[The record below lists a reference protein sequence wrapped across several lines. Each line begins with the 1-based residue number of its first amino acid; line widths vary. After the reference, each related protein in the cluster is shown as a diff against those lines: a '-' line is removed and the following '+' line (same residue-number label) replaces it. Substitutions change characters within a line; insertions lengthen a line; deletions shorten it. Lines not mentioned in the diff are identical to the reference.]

1 MPALTAVFSSK
12 MRFGSVVLMA
22 CLQGLPAHALQPYKA
37 DYVFNIDN
45 KFNGQS
51 SRVLTQNRQGW
62 LYTFNAKVPVLASA
76 TETSQFMLTPDQN
89 VLSVNHTLN
98 YKILVK
104 TKKSSM
110 VFHPTSHMVNVQ
122 HNGKA
127 SRYAG
132 RVDALDDLNLEIQ
145 VREDLK
151 RGKLK
156 TEYWLADEKDIEPV
170 RFINEGKTKVTTPAG
185 TFDAYAI
192 RRVHK
197 RPTLTSTFWLAPAL
211 DYLPV
216 KVVQKDDGTIYEFSL
231 TTYQP
236 MPATSVGAQSPTS
249 TNTAR

>member
-1 MPALTAVFSSK
+1 MPTLTAVFSPNIRWS
-12 MRFGSVVLMA
+12 SLVLMA
-22 CLQGLPAHALQPYKA
+22 ALHGLPAHALQPYKA

-62 LYTFNAKVPVLASA
+62 LYTFSAKVPVLASA
-76 TETSQFMLTPDQN
+76 IETSQFVLTPDSR
-89 VLSVNHTLN
+89 VRSMSHHLN

-104 TKKSSM
+104 NKKSSM
-110 VFHPTSHMVNVQ
+110 VFQPTTHLVNVQ

-127 SRYAG
+127 SSYAG
-132 RVDALDDLNLEIQ
+132 RIDALDDLNLEIQ

-151 RGKLK
+151 QGQLR
-156 TEYWLADEKDIEPV
+156 TEYWLADEKNIEPV
-170 RFINEGKTKVTTPAG
+170 RFVNEGQVKVTTPAG

-197 RPTLTSTFWLAPAL
+197 RSSLTTTFWLAPAL

-216 KVVQKDDGTIYEFSL
+216 KVAQKDDGTIYEFSL
-231 TTYQP
+231 TKYQP
-236 MPATSVGAQSPTS
+236 MPAISVGAQSPTS